1 MLKVLKVF
9 RRKNISKSK
18 IIHIINSLEI
28 GGAENVLFNLIEDN
42 SNKEILIIC
51 LIKKG
56 FYGKILEKQGYRVF
70 NINLKK
76 DIFIFS
82 KLFKLIFLLIKF
94 KPKTVH
100 TWLNHSNL
108 LGGIFAK
115 ILGIKN
121 IFWSIHHDYEYS
133 NLFMM
138 LEIKL
143 LSILSHFI
151 PNKIIYCSKS
161 SRVNHLANGFKK
173 DDAILIENGVCI
185 SKFKYNNKLRNILRD
200 EFKIKKNCLVLGN
213 ISRYHPIKDHYTLL
227 NAFSK
232 LKQNNVNFKA
242 ILVGKGLTE
251 ENNKLTSII
260 NKYNL
265 QENIILYGPCKE
277 VYKIINA
284 FDLTILSSKSESF
297 PITLIESMSCGI
309 PCISTDVGDA
319 KNIIGNSGWTI
330 EKENYLALAY
340 CINNIYN
347 QQYLLK
353 EKSKLAERRVK
364 NFFNVK
370 HTNDKYK
377 KLYSI

>member
-1 MLKVLKVF
+1 MLKILK
-9 RRKNISKSK
+9 RKNLSKSK
-18 IIHIINSLEI
+18 IIHIINSLDT

-42 SNKEILIIC
+42 KNKKPIIIC

-56 FYGKILEKQGYRVF
+56 FYGKILEKKGYRIF
-70 NINLKK
+70 NLNLRK

-100 TWLNHSNL
+100 TWMYHSNL

-115 ILGIKN
+115 ILGTKN

-138 LEIKL
+138 AEIKL
-143 LSILSHFI
+143 LSILSYFI

-173 DDAILIENGVCI
+173 NNTILIENGVCI
-185 SKFKYNNKLRNILRD
+185 SKFKYQKKLRKIFRD
-200 EFKIKKNCLVLGN
+200 EFKIKKNYLVIGN
-213 ISRYHPIKDHYTLL
+213 ISRYHPIKDHNTLL
-227 NAFSK
+227 NALFK
-232 LKQNNVNFKA
+232 LKQYNVKFKA
-242 ILVGKGLTE
+242 FLVGKGLVE
-251 ENNKLTSII
+251 ENFELTNII

-265 QENIILYGPCKE
+265 QDNIILYGPCNE
-277 VYKIINA
+277 VHKIINA
-284 FDLTILSSKSESF
+284 FDLTILSSKSECF
-297 PITLIESMSCGI
+297 PITLIESMSCGV
-309 PCISTDVGDA
+309 PCISTNVGDA
-319 KNIIGNSGWTI
+319 KKIIGNSGWTI

-340 CINNIYN
+340 CINNIYK
-347 QQYLLK
+347 QKYLLK

-364 NFFNVK
+364 RFFNIK
-370 HTNDKYK
+370 QTNNKYK
-377 KLYSI
+377 KLYPK